1 MAVYSVRVESDSN
14 WNVIEIQSAA
24 TWARAPGR
32 ALSYEVTAGPAT
44 GVRLVIEDRKI
55 VVRQTGAVA
64 GPLTLV
70 VQIATAHDRVSL
82 HTEKGRDGT
91 MRLTS
96 AADSRVNDARERETN
111 PLGVVLFLDRSAAA
125 MAGATGGDPALG

>member
-1 MAVYSVRVESDSN
+1 MAVYSVRLESDSN
-14 WNVIEIQSAA
+14 WNVIEIRSAA

-32 ALSYEVTAGPAT
+32 VLSYDVSAGSAT

-70 VQIATAHDRVSL
+70 VQIATVHDRVSL
-82 HTEKGRDGT
+82 HTEKGRGGT

-96 AADSRVNDARERETN
+96 AADSRVNDERERETN
-111 PLGVVLFLDRSAAA
+111 PLGVVLFLDPAAAA